1 MTAWFMQPW
10 ISQCVAQDSPKLKS
24 TGFSN
29 RSGLSSMY
37 TCYQECLNKF
47 TYLGEDNR
55 IHQGSPVLIPLGSLP
70 PLTLDSQAKVGAPQD
85 HPPYYSPT
93 ASTSK
98 RCNYSEPSPSGP
110 RPERLP
116 DPPNPGSPYL
126 DLSPGNPSWF
136 DSPVKASE
144 KPRVGLNSAE
154 KRSASLKRR
163 AECPF
168 VDTSSLLS
176 ASEKDYLWGDKALD
190 NWKCHLPSEDEELFS
205 RHSQVLLVSS
215 ASESDEDD
223 PPLSPQEAQVT
234 TSDTSDSP
242 PRPSRRI
249 VVVPSVV
256 ADLSSSVSNACDYL
270 ITSDHKIR

>member
-1 MTAWFMQPW
+1 MSRVPNPFLDYELLA
-10 ISQCVAQDSPKLKS
+10 LS
-24 TGFSN
+24 T
-29 RSGLSSMY
+29 SGA
-37 TCYQECLNKF
+37 
-47 TYLGEDNR
+47 TYR

-70 PLTLDSQAKVGAPQD
+70 PLTPNSQAKISAPQD

-98 RCNYSEPSPSGP
+98 RCNYPEPSPSSP

-116 DPPNPGSPYL
+116 DPPNSGSPYL

-154 KRSASLKRR
+154 KRSPSLKHR

-176 ASEKDYLWGDKALD
+176 AFEKDYLWGDKALE
-190 NWKCHLPSEDEELFS
+190 NWKCDLPSEDEELFS
-205 RHSQVLLVSS
+205 RPSQVLLVSS
-215 ASESDEDD
+215 ASESDEHD
-223 PPLSPQEAQVT
+223 PPLSPQETQAT
-234 TSDTSDSP
+234 TSDNSDSP
-242 PRPSRRI
+242 PRPPRRI
-249 VVVPSVV
+249 NVRPLRRRRPII
-256 ADLSSSVSNACDYL
+256 LSDSNACDYL

>member
-1 MTAWFMQPW
+1 MPRLEKGPRTPLGSTPSPYQGNHGRRRRRGSSSPIFEIRSLQQRTPPSAWKPLLSRVPNPFLDYELL
-10 ISQCVAQDSPKLKS
+10 ALS
-24 TGFSN
+24 T
-29 RSGLSSMY
+29 SGA
-37 TCYQECLNKF
+37 
-47 TYLGEDNR
+47 TYR
-55 IHQGSPVLIPLGSLP
+55 IQQGSPVLIPLGSLP
-70 PLTLDSQAKVGAPQD
+70 PLSPDSQAKVGAPQD
-85 HPPYYSPT
+85 HPPYCSPT

-98 RCNYSEPSPSGP
+98 RCNYPEPSPSGP

-116 DPPNPGSPYL
+116 DPPNPRSPYL
-126 DLSPGNPSWF
+126 DLSPGNPFWF

-176 ASEKDYLWGDKALD
+176 AR
-190 NWKCHLPSEDEELFS
+190 PS
-205 RHSQVLLVSS
+205 RVLLISN

-223 PPLSPQEAQVT
+223 PSLSPQEAQVT

-242 PRPSRRI
+242 PRPPRRI
-249 VVVPSVV
+249 VVRP
-256 ADLSSSVSNACDYL
+256 LRRRRPIILL
-270 ITSDHKIR
+270 ITSDHKIQ